1 MSILVSGT
9 LPLPGISSSNWDKL
23 TLDPGLSGSV
33 IQILLY
39 PCAKVLE
46 FVLPDWGITVWGVRH
61 SLNPGPW
68 TFKEQMFATITFNIA
83 IYTTNSYGMILVQK
97 SSLFYGEG
105 FITFGY
111 QLMLTLFVQLMGMGF
126 AGYLRRFSVYP
137 VKALWPTLLPIIAMN
152 RALVSHQ
159 PPERPPRRETNQLLI
174 SATDEARAQ
183 GQRLW
188 MDYLPIQILLY
199 LRTYQP

>member
-1 MSILVSGT
+1 MW
-9 LPLPGISSSNWDKL
+9 NKL

-46 FVLPDWGITVWGVRH
+46 FILPDWGITVRGIRH

-152 RALVSHQ
+152 RALVSHRRS
-159 PPERPPRRETNQLLI
+159 PLEER
-174 SATDEARAQ
+174 
-183 GQRLW
+183 
-188 MDYLPIQILLY
+188 
-199 LRTYQP
+199 RTSS